1 MVDYL
6 RGGAYQSFA
15 GRGAGDVPQLA
26 VLFRDDVDTRDR
38 PQRSSHL
45 LPKFALQRIFP
56 LEASRE
62 VGQADDP
69 DAHPRSAPRARLPVS
84 LAAPISRS
92 SSSALATAACAP
104 PRSTSTPSP
113 MPTKDAEPSICCVT
127 YGVAE
132 LRSVKDQ
139 GGSAA
144 LRRDGAARAAL
155 WLEAPLARARLPSCL
170 PHDQLRAIECQCSA
184 SWSTSSLPDSPSRD
198 RRVKGALRASLR
210 DRRTADP
217 GPGDRSQGL
226 GSYEEGRARIA
237 DG

>member
-113 MPTKDAEPSICCVT
+113 MPTKDAEPSICCVI

-132 LRSVKDQ
+132 LR
-139 GGSAA
+139 AA
-144 LRRDGAARAAL
+144 RNQERLRCAPPLSGNSRAAL
-155 WLEAPLARARLPSCL
+155 WLEAPLARACRNYQRRSHL
-170 PHDQLRAIECQCSA
+170 LRWLILAFLIIRRRSEPVESAIA
-184 SWSTSSLPDSPSRD
+184 SPAATLD
-198 RRVKGALRASLR
+198 
-210 DRRTADP
+210 
-217 GPGDRSQGL
+217 
-226 GSYEEGRARIA
+226 
-237 DG
+237 